1 MTIVAGRTAVT
12 LAAAGLLLAGCAA
25 GPAPGRSAPG
35 AAALVPVVA
44 RQATV
49 PAAVEPAPVAARP
62 SLALSWLSIPSIG
75 VHNLRVVA
83 YVGWPDDPPGTE
95 IEDHGLAA
103 SPRGTRGGVGPGVV
117 GNFIVTGHR
126 TAAGAPLRRLPD
138 LQVGAHVLVRSGSS
152 VFDYVVTATMSV
164 SFRSA
169 ASMALQ
175 TAAVPGHPGRPATQP
190 MVTLS
195 TCATPEDHAQGN
207 WWRDALGNPEH
218 RIDKVGVLVAVR
230 PV

>member
-1 MTIVAGRTAVT
+1 VTIVTGRTAVT

-49 PAAVEPAPVAARP
+49 PAAV
-62 SLALSWLSIPSIG
+62 
-75 VHNLRVVA
+75 
-83 YVGWPDDPPGTE
+83 
-95 IEDHGLAA
+95 DHGLAA